1 MNGKD
6 LLKGLS
12 YVDENLINEAEK
24 MKIKKSAIRFTIPIA
39 ASFAIL
45 ITAASMWSNYQKNL
59 PIHPDNNIPPIIS
72 DESFHANKKYTLYF
86 NNVDNQIASD
96 LYIEGHFW
104 EGITSL
110 QAEKLLPN
118 IAKKYQTEGTVN
130 YSYVDGV
137 TSIFN
142 VDTSFKANGKDVKI
156 TIAPNEVIKCYLI
169 EGEPVLSE
177 IEDVKVE
184 AGIFMMNENSKGKR
198 NYIYYAD
205 FKMDD
210 VAYYVEYSGEKDDKE
225 LFVNIIADIILG
237 GKADLSVLDNPTI
250 PELRDD
256 KLTENEA
263 YSETDFGVY
272 LPEVP
277 NGYLF
282 NGAIRFTN
290 QVSDYLFASWSQ
302 GYDDIDITISKLK
315 EQDKDRIVSVQDNE
329 LYDMS
334 LYPIPWADSM
344 PGDIMEI
351 IENPIFKIEDL
362 TIDILNMRA
371 YIRDE
376 TNDPSRN
383 SVNMRFTVL
392 YDGILIEVSTEGVS
406 SEYLF
411 DELLK
416 IPRN

>member
-1 MNGKD
+1 MKGKD
-6 LLKGLS
+6 LLNALN
-12 YVDENLINEAEK
+12 YVDESLIDEAEK
-24 MKIKKSAIRFTIPIA
+24 TEIKKPILMFVIPIA
-39 ASFAIL
+39 ASFTIIIASFL
-45 ITAASMWSNYQKNL
+45 IWSNYQKDL
-59 PIHPDNNIPPIIS
+59 SISPDNNISPIVS

-86 NNVDNQIASD
+86 NNVDSQIASD

-104 EGITSL
+104 EKITSL
-110 QAEKLLPN
+110 QAGKLLPN
-118 IAKKYQTEGTVN
+118 IAKKYQIEGTVN
-130 YSYVDGV
+130 YSYVGSV
-137 TSIFN
+137 TSIFS

-156 TIAPNEVIKCYLI
+156 ITAPNEVIKCYLI

-177 IEDVKVE
+177 IEDVKIE
-184 AGIFMMNENSKGKR
+184 AGIFTTNKNSKGKR
-198 NYIYYAD
+198 NHIYYAD

-225 LFVNIIADIILG
+225 FFVNIIADIILG

-250 PELRDD
+250 PELRND
-256 KLTENEA
+256 KLTQNEA

-282 NGAIRFTN
+282 NGAIRFSN

-315 EQDKDRIVSVQDNE
+315 GQDKDRIVAVQDNE

-334 LYPIPWADSM
+334 LYPSPGADSM

-362 TIDILNMRA
+362 TIDILNMRT
-371 YIRDE
+371 YIRGE
-376 TNDPSRN
+376 TNDPSGN
-383 SVNMRFTVL
+383 SVNMRFSVL
-392 YDGILIEVSTEGVS
+392 YGDILIEVSTEV
-406 SEYLF
+406 
-411 DELLK
+411 
-416 IPRN
+416 